1 MKKVAEYFGKEV
13 LEQCKEDDVIEN
25 VKAIREF
32 AGDRAVLR
40 AFHFFEENK
49 RVDAEVEALE
59 KKDFAT
65 FFNKITE
72 SGDSS
77 WKWLQ
82 NCYCNET
89 PDEQSITV
97 ALALTKLYL
106 DKIGRGVCVF
116 TEEDL
121 PALLLHFFQ
130 KKKQKDLQNIST
142 RHWEKV
148 LHMLCISVRREP

>member
-1 MKKVAEYFGKEV
+1 M
-13 LEQCKEDDVIEN
+13 IEN

-106 DKIGRGVCVF
+106 DKIGRGVCRVHGA
-116 TEEDL
+116 DL
-121 PALLLHFFQ
+121 PVLSPHSFQ
-130 KKKQKDLQNIST
+130 KKKPKDLQNIST
-142 RHWEKV
+142 KRWERDP
-148 LHMLCISVRREP
+148 HMLCTSVRREL

>member
-1 MKKVAEYFGKEV
+1 MQSICSSEEMKKVAEYFGKEV

-106 DKIGRGVCVF
+106 DKIGSWRVPCSRRR
-116 TEEDL
+116 
-121 PALLLHFFQ
+121 
-130 KKKQKDLQNIST
+130 IC
-142 RHWEKV
+142 RRYC
-148 LHMLCISVRREP
+148 CISSKRRNRRIYKIYR

>member
-1 MKKVAEYFGKEV
+1 MTAEEHAKT
-13 LEQCKEDDVIEN
+13 
-25 VKAIREF
+25 
-32 AGDRAVLR
+32 
-40 AFHFFEENK
+40 
-49 RVDAEVEALE
+49 EALE

-77 WKWLQ
+77 WKWRQ

-106 DKIGRGVCVF
+106 DKIGRGVCRVHGGGFAGVIAAFLPKEETEGF
-116 TEEDL
+116 TKYIDK
-121 PALLLHFFQ
+121 ALGEGSAYVMHIRPQ
-130 KKKQKDLQNIST
+130 GAV
-142 RHWEKV
+142 KV
-148 LHMLCISVRREP
+148 EF

>member
-1 MKKVAEYFGKEV
+1 MTVRFCVHSTSLKK
-13 LEQCKEDDVIEN
+13 I
-25 VKAIREF
+25 
-32 AGDRAVLR
+32 
-40 AFHFFEENK
+40 K

-106 DKIGRGVCVF
+106 DKIGRGVCRVHGGGF
-116 TEEDL
+116 
-121 PALLLHFFQ
+121 AGVIAHFS
-130 KKKQKDLQNIST
+130 KRRNRKIYKDIDQA
-142 RHWEKV
+142 RERV
-148 LHMLCISVRREP
+148 LHMLCISVGREL

>member
-1 MKKVAEYFGKEV
+1 M
-13 LEQCKEDDVIEN
+13 IEN

-82 NCYCNET
+82 NCFTTSNSE
-89 PDEQSITV
+89 EQGITV
-97 ALALTKLYL
+97 ALALTELF
-106 DKIGRGVCVF
+106 I
-116 TEEDL
+116 
-121 PALLLHFFQ
+121 A
-130 KKKQKDLQNIST
+130 KKQKGACRVHGGGFAGVIAAFLPKEETEGFTKYINKALGEGSAYVMHIRPQGAV
-142 RHWEKV
+142 KV
-148 LHMLCISVRREP
+148 EF

>member
-1 MKKVAEYFGKEV
+1 MIGIDGLKEKDVNLAIGLKVKS
-13 LEQCKEDDVIEN
+13 
-25 VKAIREF
+25 
-32 AGDRAVLR
+32 
-40 AFHFFEENK
+40 
-49 RVDAEVEALE
+49 ALE

-106 DKIGRGVCVF
+106 DKIGHGVCRVHGGGFAGVIAAFLPKEYTEGF
-116 TEEDL
+116 TQYIDKAL
-121 PALLLHFFQ
+121 PGRIERRSRDVVKVMLPLIKELA
-130 KKKQKDLQNIST
+130 KA
-142 RHWEKV
+142 EK
-148 LHMLCISVRREP
+148 RG

>member
-1 MKKVAEYFGKEV
+1 M
-13 LEQCKEDDVIEN
+13 
-25 VKAIREF
+25 
-32 AGDRAVLR
+32 
-40 AFHFFEENK
+40 
-49 RVDAEVEALE
+49 DAEVEALE

-142 RHWEKV
+142 RHWERV
-148 LHMLCISVRREP
+148 LHMLCISVRREL